1 MRGVKL
7 GVGGVC
13 CGLTCLGESVIVETI
28 WGCVGA
34 WLGSENCNKFH
45 WFIVA
50 SVSGMASID
59 LLIIPMPDNVAFLWI

>member
-7 GVGGVC
+7 GVGGMC
-13 CGLTCLGESVIVETI
+13 CGFTCLGESVIVETI

-34 WLGSENCNKFH
+34 WLGSEHCNKFH

-59 LLIIPMPDNVAFLWI
+59 LLIIPMPDSVAFLWI